1 MSQNTHPP
9 IPVREQ
15 VMLAGFEPS
24 DVASL
29 VRHINDPTV
38 YQNTATIPSP
48 YTEADAEAWFRIVQQ
63 NLEAHSLPCNWA
75 IRHESAGLIGVIS
88 CFCRTGATGHK
99 DEIGYWLAAP
109 FRGQG
114 LMTDVVRA
122 FCAWLWASRPQL
134 VRIEAWVYAHNPAS
148 ARLLEKAGFERE
160 GYARKFEYKD
170 GAHIDALLLAL
181 LR

>member
-9 IPVREQ
+9 ISVREQ

-24 DVASL
+24 DVANL
-29 VRHINDPTV
+29 VRYINDPTV
-38 YQNTATIPSP
+38 YQNTATMPSP

-63 NLEAHSLPCNWA
+63 NLEAHGLPCNWA

-88 CFCRTGATGHK
+88 CFCRTGAAGHK

-160 GYARKFEYKD
+160 GYARKFQYKD